1 MKPHEKDNLR
11 LKVYKDIKDR
21 ILMFE
26 LKPGEKIFEK
36 DLAENLKVSRTPVRE
51 ALLILEK
58 DRLVEC
64 DDRLGFMVRRMQ
76 PQEID
81 DFFQI
86 RELLETY
93 AAPLIIN
100 RITPEEIEALRE
112 IIENASACLESR
124 DYRNVVRL
132 NIDFHEILWRSV
144 HSELFFQVIS
154 GLSNMFIW
162 YRALTARNYEEM
174 KASWEDHRNILIAIQ
189 QKNLMEFKRVVALHI
204 QHAKESN
211 KIIHGLLF
219 SRDKK

>member
-1 MKPHEKDNLR
+1 M
-11 LKVYKDIKDR
+11 
-21 ILMFE
+21 
-26 LKPGEKIFEK
+26 
-36 DLAENLKVSRTPVRE
+36 
-51 ALLILEK
+51 
-58 DRLVEC
+58 
-64 DDRLGFMVRRMQ
+64 RRMK

-100 RITPEEIEALRE
+100 RITSEEIEELRE
-112 IIENASACLESR
+112 IIEKASAFLENG

-144 HSELFFQVIS
+144 NSELFFQVIS

-162 YRALTARNYEEM
+162 YRALTARNNNEI
-174 KASWEDHRNILIAIQ
+174 KGSWEDHKKILRAIQ
-189 QKNLMEFKRVVALHI
+189 KKNLAEFKRVLKRHI
-204 QHAKESN
+204 RHAKESN

-219 SRDKK
+219 S